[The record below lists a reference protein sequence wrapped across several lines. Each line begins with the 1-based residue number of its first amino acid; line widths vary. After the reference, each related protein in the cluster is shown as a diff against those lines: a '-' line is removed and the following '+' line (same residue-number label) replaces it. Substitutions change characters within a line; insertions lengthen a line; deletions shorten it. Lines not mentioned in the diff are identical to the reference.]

1 MTFKAEI
8 LDSIDNIEAELFNS
22 VPENPF
28 VNFHYLKSLENSD
41 CLGAQNE
48 WQISHLSVSKNGS
61 QIGFCPLYLKY
72 NSQGEYVFDYMFA
85 DALHRAGGHY
95 YPKLLCAIPFTPIV
109 GPRLVS
115 SELEAQVF
123 MLDALKQIAYQND
136 LSSVHIN
143 FFEPELRPLLE
154 NAGFLIRTD
163 RQFWWE
169 NIDYK
174 NFDEFLA
181 RLSASRR
188 KSIKRERR
196 EVLARIEIKTI
207 EGDALEESDMD
218 AIYSFICDTYSRKW
232 GNGVPYLTRG
242 FFSEILRTM
251 REKIVLFFAYEND
264 EPIAG
269 AINFLGD
276 GVLYGRQWG
285 CLKDVPFLHFELCYY
300 QAIEYAISHGLK
312 RVEAGTQ
319 GEHKFARGYK
329 PHKTFSAHYFAN
341 PQLHAAANDY
351 FERET
356 QSIDAHLME
365 LVGQS
370 PYKS

>member
-1 MTFKAEI
+1 MELSLRIANSIHEI
-8 LDSIDNIEAELFNS
+8 DRRLFCKT
-22 VPENPF
+22 NPF
-28 VNFHYLKSLENSD
+28 TSFEYLNALEKSN
-41 CLGAQNE
+41 CLGSSKG
-48 WQISHLSVSKNGS
+48 WQVSHLIALKGAN

-85 DALHRAGGHY
+85 DALHRAGGEY
-95 YPKLLCAIPFTPIV
+95 YPKLLCAIPFTPVV
-109 GPRLVS
+109 GPRIIAES
-115 SELEAQVF
+115 SKGRVF
-123 MLDALKQIAYQND
+123 MFEALKQIAHQNG
-136 LSSVHIN
+136 LSSVHVN
-143 FFEPELRPLLE
+143 FFEPEMRE
-154 NAGFLIRTD
+154 EFKAAGFIIRTD

-169 NIDYK
+169 NQEYSC
-174 NFDEFLA
+174 FDDFLF
-181 RLSASRR
+181 RLSSSRR

-196 EVLARIEIKTI
+196 DVSALVEIKTI
-207 EGDALEESDMD
+207 EGKDISESNMDAL
-218 AIYSFICDTYSRKW
+218 YSFISDTYSRKW

-242 FFSEILRTM
+242 FFSEILQTM
-251 REKIVLFFAYEND
+251 REKIVLFFAYEKD

-276 GVLYGRQWG
+276 GVLLGRQWG

-300 QAIEYAISHGLK
+300 QAIEYAISRGLK

-319 GEHKFARGYK
+319 GEHKFARGYM
-329 PHKTFSAHYFAN
+329 PHKTFSAHYFTN
-341 PQLHAAANDY
+341 QQLQAAARDY

-370 PYKS
+370 PYKA